1 MLVYSHKYKIT
12 ILKLMT
18 ASSNISPAF
27 TEKKSKKNEDNFVK
41 IEFEVH
47 NLT

>member
-1 MLVYSHKYKIT
+1 
-12 ILKLMT
+12 MT
-18 ASSNISPAF
+18 AFSNISPAF
-27 TEKKSKKNEDNFVK
+27 AKKKSKKIQDNYVK

>member
-1 MLVYSHKYKIT
+1 
-12 ILKLMT
+12 MT

-27 TEKKSKKNEDNFVK
+27 TEKKSKKINDNFVK
-41 IEFEVH
+41 IKVEVH

>member
-1 MLVYSHKYKIT
+1 MT

-27 TEKKSKKNEDNFVK
+27 TKKINKDNFVK
-41 IEFEVH
+41 MEFEVR